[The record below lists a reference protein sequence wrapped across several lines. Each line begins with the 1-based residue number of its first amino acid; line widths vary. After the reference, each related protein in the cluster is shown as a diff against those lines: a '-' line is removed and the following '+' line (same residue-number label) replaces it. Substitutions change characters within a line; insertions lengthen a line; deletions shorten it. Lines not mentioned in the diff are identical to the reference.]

1 MPHVFADNTGEPEGE
16 VYGSVSTRQGKSIS
30 NRVHSAN
37 DWRCPC
43 SSLVRKAE
51 ADVTKT
57 YEWRIDQLDRLTRML
72 KDNYERFVDA
82 SRKDFKTAAQ
92 ENVFEVSASIATS
105 EFAKSQL
112 EEWMRP
118 VEAPLLKFLA
128 ASGGSTL
135 GVTVEGRG
143 ASPSATSNSFR
154 KRVRATAFHSSTQE
168 CELQIGTTRRL
179 SRT

>member
-72 KDNYERFVDA
+72 KDNYERFADA
-82 SRKDFKTAAQ
+82 SRKDFKTELRGRQSKVPSLDDRDVPGLARYD
-92 ENVFEVSASIATS
+92 ATA
-105 EFAKSQL
+105 EL
-112 EEWMRP
+112 H
-118 VEAPLLKFLA
+118 
-128 ASGGSTL
+128 G
-135 GVTVEGRG
+135 G
-143 ASPSATSNSFR
+143 ASRHAGPRCVGFPDPVQR
-154 KRVRATAFHSSTQE
+154 LPHHRA
-168 CELQIGTTRRL
+168 R
-179 SRT
+179 